1 MEDFGSVGFL
11 LSTSDYLIQVSFLG
25 PESDINLMFSVSSGS
40 LFFQMKL
47 NLLNICSWRT
57 CIDDVLTCL

>member
-11 LSTSDYLIQVSFLG
+11 LSTSDYFIQVSFLG
-25 PESDINLMFSVSSGS
+25 PESDINLMFSGS

-47 NLLNICSWRT
+47 NLLNICS
-57 CIDDVLTCL
+57 

>member
-11 LSTSDYLIQVSFLG
+11 LFTSDYLIQVSFVG
-25 PESDINLMFSVSSGS
+25 PESDINLMFSGS